1 MFNFMELYR
10 ESRRVWRIL
19 EEHEEGLEYYK
30 KCIDI
35 EKSKD
40 NSLDKINYY
49 ESGIKKIENLT
60 KNVLEEYPGAR
71 GVTDLLYILNKE
83 NYEFIDPANRF
94 ISTFL
99 NRCIKYTGM
108 NKLSMIYLRDTFYIE
123 SVYKV
128 VKDTVDGLS
137 ISLITDGIDDDGFEY
152 SVNNLISELGKL
164 DLQEPVDINKV
175 RYISEIYLMI
185 FVLLEYYKTHEVDIN
200 DYDE

>member
-40 NSLDKINYY
+40 NNLYKINYY

-83 NYEFIDPANRF
+83 NYEFIHPANRF

-99 NRCIKYTGM
+99 NRCINYTGM

-128 VKDTVDGLS
+128 VKDTC
-137 ISLITDGIDDDGFEY
+137 
-152 SVNNLISELGKL
+152 
-164 DLQEPVDINKV
+164 
-175 RYISEIYLMI
+175 
-185 FVLLEYYKTHEVDIN
+185 
-200 DYDE
+200 

>member
-1 MFNFMELYR
+1 MFSFEEMYDEVCGIDWVL
-10 ESRRVWRIL
+10 ESLDDSKKFYIKGLSDNVCERNRIYHDAIGNTDKII
-19 EEHEEGLEYYK
+19 EMIYK
-30 KCIDI
+30 YNPGIDAI
-35 EKSKD
+35 SSILCAID
-40 NSLDKINYY
+40 SWNSLDINLIEAY
-49 ESGIKKIENLT
+49 SRKRKVLGNALSASVHGIHDMYN
-60 KNVLEEYPGAR
+60 
-71 GVTDLLYILNKE
+71 
-83 NYEFIDPANRF
+83 
-94 ISTFL
+94 
-99 NRCIKYTGM
+99 
-108 NKLSMIYLRDTFYIE
+108 RDTFYIE

-137 ISLITDGIDDDGFEY
+137 ISLITDGIDDDSFEY

>member
-1 MFNFMELYR
+1 
-10 ESRRVWRIL
+10 
-19 EEHEEGLEYYK
+19 
-30 KCIDI
+30 
-35 EKSKD
+35 
-40 NSLDKINYY
+40 
-49 ESGIKKIENLT
+49 
-60 KNVLEEYPGAR
+60 
-71 GVTDLLYILNKE
+71 
-83 NYEFIDPANRF
+83 
-94 ISTFL
+94 
-99 NRCIKYTGM
+99 M

-123 SVYKV
+123 SVYRV

>member
-1 MFNFMELYR
+1 MKKE
-10 ESRRVWRIL
+10 
-19 EEHEEGLEYYK
+19 

-40 NSLDKINYY
+40 NNLYKINYY

-83 NYEFIDPANRF
+83 NYEFIHPANRF

-99 NRCIKYTGM
+99 NRCINYTGM

-123 SVYKV
+123 SVYKA